1 MLCSLKP
8 LCGGILSYM
17 FSAPEKNIEQL
28 HLQHNQ
34 TVADFGAG
42 SGAYTLAAA
51 IALEGTGNV
60 YAIDVQKDLL
70 TRLEST
76 CREAHVGNVSFIW
89 GNLEKVGGT
98 KLIDQSVDVVIVS
111 NVLFQ
116 AEDKKKLVEEARRVL
131 KQGGTLLVVDWTAS
145 FNNLGPTPEQVFP
158 ELEARKLVE
167 SLNFSFD
174 RALNAGNFHYGL
186 VFKKGLFNTPAAH
199 VAESTNASI
208 NSPHV

>member
-1 MLCSLKP
+1 MVYFP
-8 LCGGILSYM
+8 YM

-34 TVADFGAG
+34 IVADFGAG

-51 IALEGTGNV
+51 AALEGTGNV
-60 YAIDVQKDLL
+60 YAVDVQKDLL
-70 TRLEST
+70 ARLEST
-76 CREAHVGNVSFIW
+76 CRDAHVGNVSFIW
-89 GNLEKVGGT
+89 GNLEKIGGT

-131 KQGGTLLVVDWTAS
+131 KQGGTLLIVDWTSS
-145 FNNLGPTPEQVFP
+145 FNNLGPAPEQVFP
-158 ELEARKLVE
+158 EIEARKLVE
-167 SLNFSFD
+167 SANFSFD

-199 VAESTNASI
+199 EAAASAAPAY
-208 NSPHV
+208 SSRV